1 LARDIIDAVAPELAM
16 QPLQSEFRSLGVVYG
31 DVRQRWVVVYS
42 PEARNRAIKTVNKLV
57 LRNSTKESKDFD
69 DLCKQD
75 FACEADARKVLS
87 EFEKELKFTFL
98 NDLRIS
104 QLPHFNGKGRPKQG
118 REPDFY
124 SYRVEGSIA
133 SQLQPRH
140 CLLQRKSC
148 FILASN
154 QLDCDALSCD
164 DLIAAY
170 KDQQKVERG
179 FRFLKDPMFMA
190 SQLFLKSPKRIMAL
204 MMVMTLCL
212 VVYAALEFRIRGA
225 LRENSATFPN
235 QKGKLIK
242 NPTVRWV
249 FQFFSGIHVLVVD
262 GVREFVSNLNDF
274 HVFLLDLLGWIIG
287 GYIWIVGEGVR
298 NVGHSMFDACWRV
311 LSEVFFNGALVCV

>member
-1 LARDIIDAVAPELAM
+1 MNDFWWISRVPETITLARDIIDAVAPELMM
-16 QPLQSEFRSLGVVYG
+16 QPLQSEFRSLCVVYG

-57 LRNSTKESKDFD
+57 LKNSIKESKDFD

-75 FACEADARKVLS
+75 FACEADARKVLG

-98 NDLRIS
+98 NNI
-104 QLPHFNGKGRPKQG
+104 QIIKLPHFNDKGRPKQG
-118 REPDFY
+118 KEPDFY
-124 SYRVEGSIA
+124 TFRVEGSIA
-133 SQLQPRH
+133 SQLQHRSR
-140 CLLQRKSC
+140 LLQRKSC
-148 FILASN
+148 FILATN
-154 QLDCDALSCD
+154 QLDCAALSCD
-164 DLIAAY
+164 DLIATY

-212 VVYAALEFRIRGA
+212 VVYAALEFRIRAA
-225 LRENSATFPN
+225 LRESGGAFPN

-249 FQFFSGIHVLVVD
+249 FQFFSGIHVLIVD

-274 HVFLLDLLGWIIG
+274 HVFLLDLLGVDYRRLYLDCG
-287 GYIWIVGEGVR
+287 
-298 NVGHSMFDACWRV
+298 
-311 LSEVFFNGALVCV
+311 